1 MYLCKICFE
10 FGKFVSTNTL
20 RSTVSK
26 SIPIVLWRC
35 IFYGVVYT
43 ICPPPQRQKLYKPIY
58 AHICVYSRFVEEFE
72 SDGER
77 VQNAFD
83 ANSLEHFTVYKY
95 VKHVKV
101 FCMQNQQ
108 MAIILGHYL
117 HTIIYPTFLFFPD
130 YADIILSPTE
140 RSRTTKINFHLA

>member
-1 MYLCKICFE
+1 MALYTQ
-10 FGKFVSTNTL
+10 FVRRHKDKNYIS
-20 RSTVSK
+20 
-26 SIPIVLWRC
+26 
-35 IFYGVVYT
+35 
-43 ICPPPQRQKLYKPIY
+43 QY

-101 FCMQNQQ
+101 CCMQNQQ
-108 MAIILGHYL
+108 LAIILGHYL
-117 HTIIYPTFLFFPD
+117 HKIIYPTCLFFPD